1 MPSRSNLEV
10 RHCSDGILVF
20 DKSSRSTHLLGPA
33 AWSLFESILRE
44 EFIDGNET
52 DADLLEVL
60 ESSGLI
66 KRC

>member
-1 MPSRSNLEV
+1 M
-10 RHCSDGILVF
+10 VF

-33 AWSLFESILRE
+33 AWLLFESILRE
-44 EFIDGNET
+44 EFFDGNEA
-52 DADLLEVL
+52 DATLLEVL